1 MEAIE
6 THSARPDRS
15 DDRPETS
22 RASSHPIW
30 WWLGTFGGAVLGCV
44 FLVAVW
50 AKALDPASFAEQ
62 IRLEKLDF
70 LLSAQAVA
78 LIALALEAGLGLALL
93 LGLRR
98 AWVLIPTSL
107 LVVFFLCLTGRA
119 WWLAAHGLRD
129 ASASCGCFG
138 NLVQRT
144 PSQAFWQDLAM
155 LVPPLLLAF
164 VGRERSGR
172 RFPPLRTAV
181 AALGALAVMAFAW
194 KSPELPVDDLATRL
208 HPGVAVKEICAGA
221 ADTRVCLDS
230 IVPELASG
238 RHVVLMAKLDDPQ
251 LTQGIDALNAYAG
264 DRGDRSDRSHPTL
277 WVLSPTTPEEKRAFF
292 WKWGPAFDIREAP
305 PEMLRPLYRRLPRSF
320 VVEDGKVTRTFGGLP
335 PLAQLAASSPDH
347 FSQDHSERSST

>member
-6 THSARPDRS
+6 TSS
-15 DDRPETS
+15 VRPEPKVS

-44 FLVAVW
+44 LLVAVW
-50 AKALDPASFAEQ
+50 AKMLDPAAFAEQ
-62 IRLEKLDF
+62 IHTEGLDF

-78 LIALALEAGLGLALL
+78 LLALALEAGLGLALL

-98 AWVLIPTSL
+98 LWVLIPASL
-107 LVVFFLCLTGRA
+107 LVAFFLSLTGRA

-144 PSQAFWQDLAM
+144 PAQAFWQDLAM

-164 VGRERSGR
+164 VGRDRGGR

-181 AALGALAVMAFAW
+181 AFIGALAVAAFAW

-221 ADTRVCLDS
+221 DDTKVCLNS
-230 IVPELASG
+230 IVPELQSG
-238 RHVVLMAKLDDPQ
+238 RHVVVMAKLDDPQ
-251 LTQGIDALNAYAG
+251 LTKEIDALNAYATDSSNSG
-264 DRGDRSDRSHPTL
+264 HPTL

-292 WKWGPAFDIREAP
+292 WKWGPAFDIRETP

-320 VVEDGKVTRTFGGLP
+320 MVEDGKVTRTFGGLP
-335 PLAQLAASSPDH
+335 PLSQLAASS
-347 FSQDHSERSST
+347 QDPSERSST

>member
-1 MEAIE
+1 MEAMEAIE
-6 THSARPDRS
+6 THSVP
-15 DDRPETS
+15 DRPEEIS

-30 WWLGTFGGAVLGCV
+30 WWLGTFGGAFLGCV
-44 FLVAVW
+44 LLVAVW
-50 AKALDPASFAEQ
+50 AKMLDPASFAEQ
-62 IRLEKLDF
+62 IHTEGLDF
-70 LLSAQAVA
+70 LFSAQAVA

-98 AWVLIPTSL
+98 LWVLIPATL
-107 LVVFFLCLTGRA
+107 LVAFFLSLTGRA

-144 PSQAFWQDLAM
+144 PAEAFWQDLAM

-164 VGRERSGR
+164 VGRERRGP

-181 AALGALAVMAFAW
+181 AVVGALAVAAFAW

-208 HPGVAVKEICAGA
+208 RPGITVKEICAGA
-221 ADTRVCLDS
+221 DETRVCLNS
-230 IVPELASG
+230 IVPELVSG
-238 RHVVLMAKLDDPQ
+238 RHVVVMAKLDDPQ

-264 DRGDRSDRSHPTL
+264 DRSHPAL

-292 WKWGPAFDIREAP
+292 WKWGPAFEIRETP
-305 PEMLRPLYRRLPRSF
+305 QEMLRPLYRRLPRSF

-335 PLAQLAASSPDH
+335 PLSELAASS
-347 FSQDHSERSST
+347 QDPSERSST